1 MANRGAG
8 YWRVFNVL
16 VRTLGL
22 VAVVS
27 GAVFTVLGAMRI
39 SQLGLLETEGSP
51 PLVLLVIGLVVA
63 GLGVAILRA
72 PTYRP
77 DLGDASW
84 RFDPFGSKSQR
95 SAALKRSWWTG
106 DRS

>member
-1 MANRGAG
+1 MAKRGAG

-22 VAVVS
+22 VALIG
-27 GAVFTVLGAMRI
+27 GAVFTVLAVIRI
-39 SQLGLLETEGSP
+39 MQLGLLRTEGSP
-51 PLVLLVIGLVVA
+51 PLVLLVIGLIVTW
-63 GLGVAILRA
+63 LGVAILRA

-77 DLGDASW
+77 DQGDVSW
-84 RFDPFGSKSQR
+84 RFEPFGSKTPKSV
-95 SAALKRSWWTG
+95 LKRSSWTG